1 MPELY
6 LRLLDRLLTP
16 VLLILAAYLFL
27 RGHNEPGGGFIA
39 GLAAASAIQL
49 QILSL
54 GDQPVRERLGRYLH
68 PMTGIG
74 LLLALAS
81 ALVGLVDGGYFKS
94 VWWTITI
101 GEVEVDL
108 GTPLFFDLGVFIVV
122 FAVIVSFLL
131 SLSRQDEEAREAKAA
146 SKQEQTS

>member
-6 LRLLDRLLTP
+6 LRLLDRVLTP
-16 VLLILAAYLFL
+16 ILLILAAYLFL

-49 QILSL
+49 QILSV
-54 GDQPVRERLGRYLH
+54 GDEVVRERIGRYLH
-68 PMTGIG
+68 PMVGIG
-74 LLLALAS
+74 LLLALGS
-81 ALVGLVDGGYFKS
+81 ALTGLLAGGYFKS
-94 VWWTITI
+94 VWGAIAI
-101 GEVEVDL
+101 GDVHIDL

-131 SLSRQDEEAREAKAA
+131 SLSRQDEGK
-146 SKQEQTS
+146 TP